1 MSMQQ
6 DTLMEDDELPPALVP
21 ADNVPARIAT
31 EFRGNERV
39 PVTIITGFLGAGKTT
54 LVTRLLEDETHKK
67 RIAVILN
74 EFGERKER
82 WQKNGLSFVTVVFA
96 ALSSMGPHFYRAFVS
111 IPYLYR
117 RDAGVKAVENLMK
130 KKGKFDYILLETTGL
145 ADPGPIASMF
155 WLDDDLQS
163 EIYLDG
169 ILTIVDAKFAPQQ
182 LREVKAD
189 GEVNEAIRQIAL
201 ADRII
206 INKRD
211 LVTDQEYESL
221 LSEIRSINSVAP
233 LRASTK
239 SEVPLDFILDL
250 HCFDD
255 STRDPLK
262 ELQLSQPS
270 TSHIDKTVR
279 TIGFTVDGAVDM
291 KKFETWIQSVLWDGV
306 LFGEAKPEGPRME
319 VLRLK
324 ALLNVQNEPTPAI
337 VQGVRELYE
346 TRYGA
351 RWLDDSQKLNRIV
364 LIGKHLDENVENSFR
379 RHCVQR

>member
-1 MSMQQ
+1 MSMPQ
-6 DTLMEDDELPPALVP
+6 DTLMDDDELPPALVP
-21 ADNVPARIAT
+21 ADDVRARIAT

-74 EFGERKER
+74 EFGESAGIDKSLTLDREGTMAEEWLELR
-82 WQKNGLSFVTVVFA
+82 NGCLCCSVK
-96 ALSSMGPHFYRAFVS
+96 
-111 IPYLYR
+111 
-117 RDAGVKAVENLMK
+117 DAGVKAVENLMK

-206 INKRD
+206 VNKRD

-262 ELQLSQPS
+262 ELQLSQPR

-279 TIGFTVDGAVDM
+279 TIGFTVDGEVDM

-306 LFGEAKPEGPRME
+306 LCGEAKPEGPRME

-346 TRYGA
+346 TRYGS

-364 LIGKHLDENVENSFR
+364 LIGKHLDDNVENSFR